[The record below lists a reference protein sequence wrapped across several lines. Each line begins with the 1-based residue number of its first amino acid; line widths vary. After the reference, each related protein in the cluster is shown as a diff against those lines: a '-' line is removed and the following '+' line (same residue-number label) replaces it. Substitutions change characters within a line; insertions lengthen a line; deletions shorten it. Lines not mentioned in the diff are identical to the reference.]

1 MDEIRLTTGQP
12 AQLRDGV
19 EPSAEAIIAADR
31 ARSVIAFA
39 LDAFAARKVAEAV
52 AAERERIARRVS
64 EHQILRFQFGR
75 DPLVEVNEFIQDL
88 AYDIATDWEDYE

>member
-19 EPSAEAIIAADR
+19 EPSAEAMDM
-31 ARSVIAFA
+31 ARVW
-39 LDAFAARKVAEAV
+39 AEAT

-64 EHQILRFQFGR
+64 EQQILRFQVGR

-88 AYDIATDWEDYE
+88 AHEIATDWEDYE